1 MLILLPGQNIGKANK
16 SKINILHLFFV
27 DDLKTFAKN
36 KNKVTLH
43 LDLITRFRN
52 DDLQICFRQMW
63 LHLHQ
68 VGWRKSLGTKLT
80 INNTGITETET
91 GKTYKHLKQDEG
103 ELNKQRVM
111 KEYLKRVR
119 KFWNSELYS

>member
-68 VGWRKSLGTKLT
+68 VGRRKSLGTKLT